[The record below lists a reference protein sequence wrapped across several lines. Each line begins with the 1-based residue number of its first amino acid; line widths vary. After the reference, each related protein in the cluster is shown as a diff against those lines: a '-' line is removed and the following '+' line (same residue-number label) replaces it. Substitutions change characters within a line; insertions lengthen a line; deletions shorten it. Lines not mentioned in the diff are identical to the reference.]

1 MSALA
6 DLTAGQIAE
15 GVRGGR
21 LSAGDLAEATLDR
34 IRSSDGALNCFTD
47 VFADRARAAARRVDE
62 TVRQGRELGPLAG
75 VPFAVKNLYDVKGVV
90 TLAGSIIER
99 DRPPAGEDAALV
111 ARRIDIA
118 RHWLAEHPHGGDA

>member
-6 DLTAGQIAE
+6 DLTAGQMAE

-21 LSAGDLAEATLDR
+21 ISAGDLAEATLDR
-34 IRSSDGALNCFTD
+34 IRSADGALNCFTD
-47 VFADRARAAARRVDE
+47 VFADRARSAARRVDE
-62 TVRQGRELGPLAG
+62 TVRQGRDPGPLAG

-99 DRPPAGEDAALV
+99 DRPPAGGRSRSMIEP
-111 ARRIDIA
+111 ARVTTP
-118 RHWLAEHPHGGDA
+118 LTS